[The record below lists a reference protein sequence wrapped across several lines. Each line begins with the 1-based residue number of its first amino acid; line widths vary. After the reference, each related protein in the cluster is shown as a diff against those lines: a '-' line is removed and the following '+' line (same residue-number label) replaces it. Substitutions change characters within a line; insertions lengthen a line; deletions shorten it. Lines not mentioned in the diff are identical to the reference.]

1 MAAYYLVDI
10 REIKDPPKMQEYRA
24 RINAV
29 VETFGGRYVVIGG
42 PVQVVEGSYQL
53 VFPVMIE
60 FRSMA
65 EARRWYDSEE
75 YRELKAMRLSAT
87 VSNAFFME
95 GPSASR

>member
-1 MAAYYLVDI
+1 MPAYYLVDI
-10 REIKDPPKMQEYRA
+10 REIKDPGTMEQYRA

-29 VETFGGRYVVIGG
+29 VEKFRGHYLVIGG
-42 PVQVVEGSYQL
+42 PFQVVEGSYQP

-60 FRSMA
+60 FPSMA

-75 YRELKAMRLSAT
+75 YRELKEMRLAAS

-95 GPSASR
+95 GVAR

>member
-1 MAAYYLVDI
+1 
-10 REIKDPPKMQEYRA
+10 MQEYRA

-29 VETFGGRYVVIGG
+29 VESFGGRYVVVGG
-42 PVQVVEGSYQL
+42 PVQVVEGSYQP

-60 FRSMA
+60 FASLA

-75 YRELKAMRLSAT
+75 YRELKVMRLAST

-95 GPSASR
+95 GPPASR